1 MAISNGEREQNERI
15 EENWAF
21 LQEEM
26 ADGYVPSFSEWEDVF
41 EDRDPL
47 EFL

>member
-1 MAISNGEREQNERI
+1 MNEQDQRI
-15 EENWAF
+15 KEALADYYANPDDYSFYDWEEI
-21 LQEEM
+21 
-26 ADGYVPSFSEWEDVF
+26 F

>member
-1 MAISNGEREQNERI
+1 MQTNKNTEGEREQNERI
-15 EENWAF
+15 KTNLLEVDWSNTSLAE
-21 LQEEM
+21 L
-26 ADGYVPSFSEWEDVF
+26 EDVF

>member
-15 EENWAF
+15 KEALADYNQSPEAYSFWDWEEI
-21 LQEEM
+21 
-26 ADGYVPSFSEWEDVF
+26 F